1 MNFAII
7 GASGNVGRK
16 IIEILEKSK
25 ISFNDLYLVASKK
38 STGKKIK
45 FREKEIEIE
54 NLDNY
59 DFSKAQITIFAAG
72 SNIAKEWAPKAAEK
86 TIVIDNSSFF
96 RMKENIPLVVPEVNP
111 EALGKHENIIA
122 NPNCSTMQM
131 VLVLKPLHD
140 EYKIKRVIVSTY
152 QAVSGAGKE
161 AMDELFAQ
169 TKNFLDKKDIV
180 SKNFTKQI
188 AFNLIPHIEV
198 FDIDS
203 YTKEGL
209 KTPKKTKKSLDEKNF
224 VSKNF
229 TKQIAFN
236 LIPHIDVFDKDGYT
250 KEELKMTNETK
261 KILDEKIEVTATCVR
276 VPVRTGHSESINI
289 EFEKSYDLENIVK
302 ILENAPGCK
311 VFDDRK
317 DGGYI
322 TPLEAENN
330 YTTFISRIRKDNTN
344 PKAINIWVVSDNL
357 LKGAALNT
365 VQIAEH
371 LMKKL

>member
-16 IIEILEKSK
+16 TIEILEKSK
-25 ISFNDLYLVASKK
+25 ISFKDLYLVASKK
-38 STGKKIK
+38 SAGKKIK

-54 NLDNY
+54 NLENY

-72 SNIAKEWAPKAAEK
+72 SDIAKDWAPKAAKK

-96 RMKENIPLVVPEVNP
+96 RMQKNIPLVVPEVNP
-111 EALGKHENIIA
+111 EALDKHENIIA

-131 VLVLKPLHD
+131 VLALKPLHD

-161 AMDELFAQ
+161 AMDELFDQ
-169 TKNFLDKKDIV
+169 TKNFLDKKNI
-180 SKNFTKQI
+180 
-188 AFNLIPHIEV
+188 
-198 FDIDS
+198 
-203 YTKEGL
+203 
-209 KTPKKTKKSLDEKNF
+209 

-276 VPVRTGHSESINI
+276 VPVRTGHSESMNI
-289 EFEKSYDLENIVK
+289 EFEKAFDLENIIK
-302 ILENAPGCK
+302 KLDNAPGCK
-311 VFDDRK
+311 VVDGRK
-317 DGGYI
+317 DGEYI
-322 TPLEAENN
+322 TPLEAEND
-330 YTTFISRIRKDNTN
+330 YTTYISRIRKDNTN

-365 VQIAEH
+365 VQIAES

>member
-16 IIEILEKSK
+16 TIEILEKSK
-25 ISFNDLYLVASKK
+25 ISFENLYLVASKK
-38 STGKKIK
+38 SAGKKIK

-54 NLDNY
+54 NLENY

-72 SNIAKEWAPKAAEK
+72 SDIAKEWAPKAAKE

-96 RMKENIPLVVPEVNP
+96 RMQKNIPLVVPEVNP
-111 EALGKHENIIA
+111 EALDKHDNIIA

-131 VLVLKPLHD
+131 VLALKPLHD

-161 AMDELFAQ
+161 AMDELFDQ
-169 TKNFLDKKDIV
+169 TKNFLDKKDI
-180 SKNFTKQI
+180 
-188 AFNLIPHIEV
+188 
-198 FDIDS
+198 
-203 YTKEGL
+203 
-209 KTPKKTKKSLDEKNF
+209 

-289 EFEKSYDLENIVK
+289 EFEKSYDFENIIK
-302 ILENAPGCK
+302 ILDSSPGCK
-311 VFDDRK
+311 VVDGRK
-317 DGGYI
+317 DGEYI
-322 TPLEAENN
+322 TPLEAEND
-330 YTTFISRIRKDNTN
+330 YTTYISRIRKDNTN
-344 PKAINIWVVSDNL
+344 SKAINIWVVSDNL

-365 VQIAEH
+365 VQIAEC
-371 LMKKL
+371 LMKKF